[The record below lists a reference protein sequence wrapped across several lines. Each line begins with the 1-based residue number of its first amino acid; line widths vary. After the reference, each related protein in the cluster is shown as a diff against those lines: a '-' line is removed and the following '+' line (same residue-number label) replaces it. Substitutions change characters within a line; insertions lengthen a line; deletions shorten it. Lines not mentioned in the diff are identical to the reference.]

1 MRITDTLNFSLST
14 FRGSPARTFLM
25 LLAMSIGVTS
35 VVALTALGEGARR
48 YVTDEF
54 SSLGTSLLIVI
65 PGRTETTGGSP
76 SMFIGETPRDLTL
89 DDARALLRFSAIRQ
103 IAPLNIGSAPVS
115 WKQREREAP
124 VIGTTAEFLTIRHWE
139 MAQGSFLPAGDP
151 ESAGSV
157 CVIGQNI
164 RNELFGAS
172 SALGEWIRIGD
183 RRFRVI
189 GVLQSAGRSIGIDS
203 QDLVIIP
210 VASAQALFNTSSL
223 FRIFVEAKNRD
234 ELSRVEAL
242 VIKTIKERHQG
253 EEDIT
258 VVSQNAVLA
267 TFDKIFRAL
276 TLTVA
281 GIASVSL
288 AVAGVLIMN
297 VMLVSVSQ
305 RTPEIGLLKALGAPD
320 RQILVLFLTEAA
332 MLSLFGALIGLV
344 LGELGIWVM
353 ILLYPAFPLA
363 APIWA
368 VVSAVSVALLTGLV
382 FGALPARRAAKLE
395 PVQALS
401 RR

>member
-1 MRITDTLNFSLST
+1 MRIHDTLKFSLGA
-14 FRGSPARTFLM
+14 FRGSRARTLLM
-25 LLAMSIGVTS
+25 LLAMSIGVTA

-48 YVTDEF
+48 YVTEEF
-54 SSLGTSLLIVI
+54 SSLGTNLLIVL

-76 SMFIGETPRDLTL
+76 KLFIGETPRDLTL
-89 DDARALLRFSAIRQ
+89 DDAQALLRHSEIKRV
-103 IAPLNIGSAPVS
+103 APLNIGSAAIS

-124 VIGTTAEFLTIRHWE
+124 VIGTTADFLVIRHWE
-139 MAQGSFLPAGDP
+139 MAQGNFLPEGD
-151 ESAGSV
+151 SGRAGSV
-157 CVIGQNI
+157 CVIGQKI
-164 RNELFGAS
+164 RKELFGAN
-172 SALGEWIRIGD
+172 SALGEWIRIAD

-189 GVLQSAGRSIGIDS
+189 GVLKSEGRSIGIDS
-203 QDLVIIP
+203 QELVIIP

-223 FRIFVEAKNRD
+223 FRIFVETKARD
-234 ELSRVEAL
+234 DLSKVEAL
-242 VIKTIKERHQG
+242 VIRLIKERHQG
-253 EEDIT
+253 EEDVT

-267 TFDKIFRAL
+267 TFDKIFNAL

-353 ILLYPAFPLA
+353 KLLYPEFPLS
-363 APIWA
+363 APVWA
-368 VVSAVSVALLTGLV
+368 IVSAMSVALLTGLV

-395 PVQALS
+395 PVQALT